1 MDNRIV
7 YRMKVTAL
15 LPDELVSEVRE
26 LSRGKNITESITIAL
41 SEWLKIQKLKNLS
54 QLIENKPLEFR
65 EGYSAEQIRE
75 LNRGR

>member
-1 MDNRIV
+1 M
-7 YRMKVTAL
+7 
-15 LPDELVSEVRE
+15 PDELVSEVRE
-26 LSRGKNITESITIAL
+26 LSGGKNITESITIAL